1 MIILCDS
8 REKTPYTFTKY
19 GATVER
25 ATLSTGDYSVAGL
38 EQAAAVERKSLD
50 DLVGCLMGDNRR
62 RFEREL
68 MRGFM
73 LDFFCVVIEGD
84 LADVKARRY
93 RSAMK
98 PHSVLQSV
106 CAFSVRYRVPFLWV
120 GSREAGEYMTFSLLE
135 KYHAEMERKR
145 CEALNGGCER

>member
-8 REKTPYTFTKY
+8 WEQRPYLFEKYDVQ
-19 GATVER
+19 VER
-25 ATLSTGDYSVAGL
+25 AGLPTGDYSIAGL

-68 MRGFM
+68 MRGSM
-73 LDFFCVVIEGD
+73 LDFFAVVIEAD
-84 LADVKARRY
+84 LADVKAGRY

-106 CAFSVRYRVPFLWV
+106 CAFSVRHRVSFLWT
-120 GSREAGEYMTFSLLE
+120 GSREAGEYMTFSLLG
-135 KYHAEMERKR
+135 KYASEIERKQY
-145 CEALNGGCER
+145 ETQKGGCGR